1 MGCCL
6 PCDDSYEEIKDE
18 NWGKDVQSVQ
28 KSSNPLLQTEES
40 DSPEFDLTSHVF
52 QGSTVD
58 QKFSNKATY
67 EQKFVW
73 INLNSKTLNL
83 SEYKTKEKRHKE
95 ASIRDIVNVVAGP
108 PNRFKAEVDERS
120 GEQQKLN
127 IGCCLSVT
135 FVRGGGI
142 DLKFK
147 TEAERDAWY
156 LALTKMMASQRFSES
171 PRVVTPNGNNG
182 NGGKL

>member
-6 PCDDSYEEIKDE
+6 PCCDDSYEEIKDD
-18 NWGKDVQSVQ
+18 NWGKDVQSAQ
-28 KSSNPLLQTEES
+28 KSSNPLLQEQDE
-40 DSPEFDLTSHVF
+40 DAPDFDLTSHVF

-58 QKFSNKATY
+58 QKFSNKSVY
-67 EQKFVW
+67 EAKFVW

-95 ASIRDIVNVVAGP
+95 ASIRDIINVVAGP
-108 PNRFKAEVDERS
+108 PDRYKVEVDEVT
-120 GEQQKLN
+120 GEQLKLN

-142 DLKFK
+142 DLRFN

-156 LALTKMMASQRFSES
+156 LALTKMMASQRFAEA
-171 PRVVTPNGNNG
+171 PNGAKG
-182 NGGKL
+182 ASPTPTKL